1 MFLVD
6 TNVLVYAADTS
17 SPIYKPCRNKLE
29 SWRVQ
34 RSPWYLT
41 WGILYEFLRV
51 ITHPRVFR
59 SPWSPEDAYRFVRV
73 LLASPGLE
81 VLTHGAGHDEVL
93 GELIRSIPE
102 LRGNIL
108 HDVHTAALMKE
119 HGRTTI
125 YTRDTDFH
133 RFPFLQ
139 VLDPVT

>member
-1 MFLVD
+1 
-6 TNVLVYAADTS
+6 
-17 SPIYKPCRNKLE
+17 
-29 SWRVQ
+29 
-34 RSPWYLT
+34 
-41 WGILYEFLRV
+41 
-51 ITHPRVFR
+51 
-59 SPWSPEDAYRFVRV
+59 
-73 LLASPGLE
+73 
-81 VLTHGAGHDEVL
+81 LTHGAGHDEVL

-119 HGRTTI
+119 HGLTTI